1 MNALLNVILVTMLN
15 VRNVMQETKR
25 NVTKKILSIELFS
38 KELVVKQMLK
48 DTPQKK
54 VVTKA
59 YWLFR
64 NIEQQALYQ

>member
-1 MNALLNVILVTMLN
+1 MLN
-15 VRNVMQETKR
+15 VKNVMQETRR
-25 NVTKKILSIELFS
+25 NVTKKIPNIELFS
-38 KELVVKQMLK
+38 KEQVVKQRQN

-64 NIEQQALYQ
+64 NIEQQVPYQ